1 MNRIFVLDNRK
12 QPLSPCSPARA
23 RILLREGR
31 AAVYRRFPF
40 TIILKNRTGGET
52 QPVELKLDPG
62 SKTTGIALVAEVK
75 TGKVAVFAAEL
86 NHRGAAIKKA
96 LADRR
101 MYRRNRRAR
110 KTRYRAPRFDNRTRP
125 AGWLP
130 PSIQSRVDNSLTWAK
145 RLRRL
150 CPITTV
156 AVETVRFDT
165 QQLQKP
171 EISGVEYQ
179 QGTLFGYELR
189 EYLLEKWSRR
199 CAYCGAEN
207 VPLEIEH
214 VVPRSRGGSS
224 RASNLTLAC
233 RPCNEKKGNRP
244 IKEFLAD
251 KPDLLKKILAGLK
264 RPLHDAA
271 AVNAARYALGSALKT
286 LSLPVSFWSG
296 GRTKFNRTG
305 QHYPKAHWIDAAC
318 VGETGE
324 AVQLNPEQ
332 QPLVITA
339 TGHGRRQRC
348 RPDAYGFPR
357 PAAAKAKRFMGFRT
371 GDLVTALVPKG
382 KFAGTHAG
390 RVAIRHRP
398 SFRLTT
404 MESVFDVHPK
414 HLTVIHQ
421 ADGYGYSQPKPL
433 SAGADRHSP
442 PPKRTS
448 RYGRSALA
456 EK

>member
-1 MNRIFVLDNRK
+1 MQRVFVLDNQR
-12 QPLSPCSPARA
+12 QPLSPCLPARA
-23 RILLREGR
+23 RMLLRNGK
-31 AAVYRRFPF
+31 AAVFRRFPF
-40 TIILKNRTGGET
+40 TIIMKDRTGGDV
-52 QPVELKLDPG
+52 QPVELKTDPG
-62 SKTTGIALVAEVK
+62 SKTTGLALVAEFQRGRTLIWAGEVD
-75 TGKVAVFAAEL
+75 
-86 NHRGAAIKKA
+86 HRGAAIKKN
-96 LADRR
+96 LLDRR
-101 MYRRNRRAR
+101 MLRRNRRAR

-130 PSIQSRVDNSLTWAK
+130 PSIQSRVENSLTWAR
-145 RLRRL
+145 RLCRL

-156 AVETVRFDT
+156 AVETVRFDM
-165 QQLQKP
+165 QQMENP

-179 QGTLFGYELR
+179 QGTLAGYELR
-189 EYLLEKWSRR
+189 EYLLEKWQRR

-214 VVPRSRGGSS
+214 VVPRSRGGSN

-233 RPCNEKKGNRP
+233 RDCNEKKGNRP
-244 IKEFLAD
+244 IQEFLAT
-251 KPDLLKKILAGLK
+251 KPELLKKILAGLK

-271 AVNAARYALGSALKT
+271 AVNAARYALGGALKS
-286 LSLPVSFWSG
+286 LGLPVSFWSG

-318 VGETGE
+318 VGETGV
-324 AVQLNPEQ
+324 AVKLDPEQ
-332 QPLVITA
+332 APLVIVA

-348 RPDAYGFPR
+348 RLDAYGFPGK
-357 PAAAKAKRFMGFRT
+357 AAPKAKRFMGFRT
-371 GDLVTALVPKG
+371 GDLVTACVPKG
-382 KFAGTHAG
+382 KFAGIHTG

-404 MESVFDVHPK
+404 AGAVFDVHPK
-414 HLTVIHQ
+414 HLTVIHN

-442 PPKRTS
+442 PKRTS
-448 RYGRSALA
+448 RYGRSTLA
-456 EK
+456 EE

>member
-1 MNRIFVLDNRK
+1 MNRVFVLDNQK

-23 RILLREGR
+23 RMLLREGK

-40 TIILKNRTGGET
+40 TIILKNRTGGNV

-62 SKTTGIALVAEVK
+62 SKTTGIALIAEGK
-75 TGKVAVFAAEL
+75 SGKVAIFAAEL

-96 LADRR
+96 LLDRR
-101 MYRRNRRAR
+101 MLRRNRRAR
-110 KTRYRAPRFDNRTRP
+110 KTRYRAPRFDNRTRRS
-125 AGWLP
+125 GWLP

-150 CPITTV
+150 CPITMVT
-156 AVETVRFDT
+156 VETVRFDT
-165 QQLQKP
+165 QQLQNP

-179 QGTLFGYELR
+179 QGTLAGYELR
-189 EYLLEKWSRR
+189 EYLLEKWQRR

-207 VPLEIEH
+207 VPLEVEH
-214 VVPRSRGGSS
+214 VVPRSRGGSN

-233 RPCNEKKGNRP
+233 RDCNEKKGNRS
-244 IKEFLAD
+244 IQEFLDD
-251 KPDLLKKILAGLK
+251 KPELLRKILAGLK

-271 AVNAARYALGSALKT
+271 AVNAARYALGGALKS
-286 LSLPVSFWSG
+286 LGLPVSFWSG

-324 AVQLNPEQ
+324 TVRLNPEQ
-332 QPLVITA
+332 QPLEITA

-357 PAAAKAKRFMGFRT
+357 TAAAKAKRFQGFRT
-371 GDLVTALVPKG
+371 GDLVTARVPKG
-382 KFAGTHAG
+382 KFTGAHTG

-404 MESVFDVHPK
+404 AGAVFDVHPK
-414 HLTVIHQ
+414 HLTVIHK

-433 SAGADRHSP
+433 SADADRHSP
-442 PPKRTS
+442 PSKRQS
-448 RYGRSALA
+448 RYGRSTLA
-456 EK
+456 RL

>member
-1 MNRIFVLDNRK
+1 M
-12 QPLSPCSPARA
+12 
-23 RILLREGR
+23 LLREGK

-75 TGKVAVFAAEL
+75 TGKVAIFAAEL

-96 LADRR
+96 LLDRR
-101 MYRRNRRAR
+101 VYRRSRRNR

-130 PSIQSRVDNSLTWAK
+130 PSIQSRVDNSLAWAK
-145 RLRRL
+145 RFCRL

-165 QQLQKP
+165 QQLQNP

-179 QGTLFGYELR
+179 QGTLAGYELR
-189 EYLLEKWSRR
+189 EYLLEKWQRR

-207 VPLEIEH
+207 VPLEVEH
-214 VVPRSRGGSS
+214 VVPRSKGGSN

-233 RPCNEKKGNRP
+233 RDCNEAKGNRP
-244 IKEFLAD
+244 IQEFLSTR
-251 KPDLLKKILAGLK
+251 PDLLKKIIAGLK

-286 LSLPVSFWSG
+286 LGLPVSFWSG

-318 VGETGE
+318 VGEAGA
-324 AVQLNPEQ
+324 AVKLDPEQ
-332 QPLVITA
+332 APLVIVA
-339 TGHGRRQRC
+339 SGRGSRQMC
-348 RPDAYGFPR
+348 RMDKYGFPR
-357 PAAAKAKRFMGFRT
+357 TGPKGARFVKGFRT
-371 GDLVTALVPKG
+371 GDLVKAVVPAG
-382 KFAGTHAG
+382 KKTGTHLG
-390 RVAIRHRP
+390 RVAVRSTGSFNVTTVAGTIQGISHKYCRRLHR
-398 SFRLTT
+398 
-404 MESVFDVHPK
+404 
-414 HLTVIHQ
+414 
-421 ADGYGYSQPKPL
+421 ADGYGYTNKP
-433 SAGADRHSP
+433 SA
-442 PPKRTS
+442 
-448 RYGRSALA
+448 
-456 EK
+456 